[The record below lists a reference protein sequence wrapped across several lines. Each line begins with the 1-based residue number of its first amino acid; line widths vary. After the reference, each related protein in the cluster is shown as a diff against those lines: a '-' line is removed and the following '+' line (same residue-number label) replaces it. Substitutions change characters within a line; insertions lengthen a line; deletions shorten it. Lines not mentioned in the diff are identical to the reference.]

1 MIVLK
6 PEKTYVYILA
16 TEFEHEINVTK
27 YDSLKEAQEVMI
39 NEFIDTCGG
48 TGEWID
54 GWTMTYEQACQIIID
69 YDFTINDDDEKFVD
83 IMDENG
89 YDVRFYCSSD
99 YAFIQNC
106 DGETYVLSIT
116 EIEV

>member
-6 PEKTYVYILA
+6 PDKTYIYILA

-27 YDSLKEAQEVMI
+27 YDSLREAQEVMI

-48 TGEWID
+48 TSEWVD
-54 GWTMTYEQACQIIID
+54 GWTMTYEEAIKKIID
-69 YDFTINDDDEKFVD
+69 YDFSIDDTDSEFAD
-83 IMDENG
+83 IMDKND
-89 YDVRFYCSSD
+89 YNVRFYCSKD

-106 DGETYVLSIT
+106 DEEPYVLSIT
-116 EIEV
+116 EVEV